1 MVIESDISQITG
13 DTQEQVWNK
22 PEQTAINF
30 KMRPNLQNHAEEVK
44 YTDIV
49 DDQNFQSFKSLV
61 ERIFID
67 DKIEWYRNWLKKGTT
82 TLRSEIE
89 Y

>member
-1 MVIESDISQITG
+1 
-13 DTQEQVWNK
+13 
-22 PEQTAINF
+22 
-30 KMRPNLQNHAEEVK
+30 MRPNLQNYAEEVK
-44 YTDIV
+44 YSDIV

-61 ERIFID
+61 ERMFID
-67 DKIEWYRNWLKKGTT
+67 DKIEGYRNWLKKGTT